1 MAVFALIHRLQCSIY
16 SPLVNIY
23 RTLVRGTDSVFA
35 VKLMTKSI
43 WPVDDQT
50 ETLLDGA
57 RAGNSDAVNK
67 LMEKHRR
74 SVRRLVELRLDRKV
88 QQRVDVSDV
97 VQDVMVEA
105 SGRLEKYLD
114 GPAMP
119 FHLWIRQIA
128 WDRIIDTYRRHRVSA
143 KRNMDREQPIA
154 VPAGPN
160 QSTMELAVQL
170 CDPELTPATAATQ
183 REIAGKV
190 EEVIELLD
198 EQDREI
204 ILMRHYEHLSNIE
217 IAEVLELNPP
227 AASMRYLRA
236 LRRLRQLLADNQVD
250 DTNETSL

>member
-1 MAVFALIHRLQCSIY
+1 MA
-16 SPLVNIY
+16 
-23 RTLVRGTDSVFA
+23 
-35 VKLMTKSI
+35 KSI
-43 WPVDDQT
+43 WPIDDQT
-50 ETLLDGA
+50 ETLLAGA
-57 RAGNSDAVNK
+57 RAGDADAVNK
-67 LMEKHRR
+67 LLEKHRR
-74 SVRRLVELRLDRKV
+74 SVRRLVEMRLDRKV

-105 SGRLEKYLD
+105 SGRLDKYLD
-114 GPAMP
+114 DPVMA

-154 VPAGPN
+154 VPAGSD

-170 CDPELTPATAATQ
+170 RDPALTPATAATQ

-190 EEVIELLD
+190 ESVIELLN

-204 ILMRHYEHLSNIE
+204 ILMRHYEHLSNLE
-217 IAEVLELNPP
+217 IAEVLKLNPP

-236 LRRLRQLLADNQVD
+236 LRRLRQLLAENQIEAPSE
-250 DTNETSL
+250 NSL

>member
-1 MAVFALIHRLQCSIY
+1 MA
-16 SPLVNIY
+16 
-23 RTLVRGTDSVFA
+23 
-35 VKLMTKSI
+35 KSI
-43 WPVDDQT
+43 WPIDDQT

-57 RAGNSDAVNK
+57 RAGDSDAVNK
-67 LMEKHRR
+67 LLEKHRR

-114 GPAMP
+114 DPVMA

-154 VPAGPN
+154 VPTGSD
-160 QSTMELAVQL
+160 QSTMDLAGQL
-170 CDPELTPATAATQ
+170 RDPGLTPATAATQ

-190 EEVIELLD
+190 EAVIELLN

-204 ILMRHYEHLSNIE
+204 ILMRHYEHLSNLE
-217 IAEVLELNPP
+217 IAEVLKLNPP
-227 AASMRYLRA
+227 AVSMRYLRA
-236 LRRLRQLLADNQVD
+236 LRRLRQLLAENKVD
-250 DTNETSL
+250 ATDETSL

>member
-1 MAVFALIHRLQCSIY
+1 MA
-16 SPLVNIY
+16 
-23 RTLVRGTDSVFA
+23 
-35 VKLMTKSI
+35 KSI
-43 WPVDDQT
+43 WPIDDQT
-50 ETLLDGA
+50 ETLLAGA
-57 RAGNSDAVNK
+57 RAGDADAVNK
-67 LMEKHRR
+67 LLEKHRR
-74 SVRRLVELRLDRKV
+74 SVRRLVEMRLDRKV

-105 SGRLEKYLD
+105 SGRLDKYLD
-114 GPAMP
+114 DPVMA

-154 VPAGPN
+154 VPAGSD

-170 CDPELTPATAATQ
+170 RDPALTPATAATQ

-190 EEVIELLD
+190 ESVIELLN

-204 ILMRHYEHLSNIE
+204 ILMRHYEHLSNLE
-217 IAEVLELNPP
+217 IAEVLKLNPP

-236 LRRLRQLLADNQVD
+236 LRRLRQLLTENQIEAPSE
-250 DTNETSL
+250 NSL

>member
-1 MAVFALIHRLQCSIY
+1 MGVGVCSASPFSAVNQMA
-16 SPLVNIY
+16 
-23 RTLVRGTDSVFA
+23 
-35 VKLMTKSI
+35 KSI
-43 WPVDDQT
+43 WPIDDQT

-57 RAGNSDAVNK
+57 RAGDSDAVNK
-67 LMEKHRR
+67 LLEKHRR
-74 SVRRLVELRLDRKV
+74 SVRRLVEMRLDRKV

-114 GPAMP
+114 DPVMA

-154 VPAGPN
+154 VPAGSD

-170 CDPELTPATAATQ
+170 RDPALTPAAAATQ
-183 REIAGKV
+183 REIASKV
-190 EEVIELLD
+190 EGVIELLN

-204 ILMRHYEHLSNIE
+204 ILMRHYEHLSNLE
-217 IAEVLELNPP
+217 IAEVLKLNPP

-236 LRRLRQLLADNQVD
+236 LRRLRQLLAENHIESP
-250 DTNETSL
+250 TENSL